1 MILLLHEIKEN
12 RKSLLIWSLTVGLIC
27 YGCILLYK
35 SVAGQLAEVA
45 DLYANMGEM
54 TKALGL
60 DKVSLATLDGYYATE
75 IALMFGLGAG
85 MFAAMLGVNSLSKE
99 EEGHTSE
106 FLFTLPY
113 QRKTILLWKYLS
125 VLVLIL
131 AFNAIAVGLS
141 FLGIWQLDMTF
152 SYQSM
157 LQYHLL
163 ALLMQL
169 ELASLGFLISAIS
182 SKKQTG
188 LAMGLVLLTYSLD
201 MMVRIVPD
209 LDKLKYLSPYYY
221 ASGADVFSQVDLD
234 ILLLIKA
241 GVVILASLLF
251 SVMIL
256 EKKDLKA

>member
-35 SVAGQLAEVA
+35 SVSGQPAEVA

-54 TKALGL
+54 VTKALGM

-85 MFAAMLGVNSLSKE
+85 MFATMLGVNSLSKE

-106 FLFTLPY
+106 FLYTLPY
-113 QRKTILLWKYLS
+113 QRKTIFSCGKYLS
-125 VLVLIL
+125 VLVLIQS
-131 AFNAIAVGLS
+131 FNAIAVGLS
-141 FLGIWQLDMTF
+141 LLGIWQLDMTF
-152 SYQSM
+152 SYQAM
-157 LQYHLL
+157 FHYHLL

-182 SKKQTG
+182 SEKQTG
-188 LAMGLVLLTYSLD
+188 LAMSLVLLTYSLD

-209 LDKLKYLSPYYY
+209 LDKLKYLTPYYY

-241 GVVILASLLF
+241 EL
-251 SVMIL
+251 
-256 EKKDLKA
+256 